1 MLKGEIMEQTV
12 RSRKVKRGQTAHTN
26 ERSGFSKGQ
35 MLALFTIILPVL
47 LGVMALGADFAII
60 YLNWAMVQKAAD
72 AAALAGASQ
81 LTAVPG
87 SAPSVTPAA
96 TNYVNGYACLNG
108 ISDPGKTYATICP
121 SEASHPGGFAD
132 QIVFTNV
139 TDTQVSVGIKR
150 TVPYYF
156 GKMIGLQQAAVAAKA
171 TAAIE
176 PPGTVPTGLFP
187 IGLPCKSPCN
197 NLNDL
202 LSGLSKLNSSGS
214 GNVTL
219 GSKFVVTDLWNQLAP
234 GNYGWL
240 DVGQGSGAKALGGVL
255 QNGSTNSYSLTQS
268 LSTSTGIGKG
278 NANPAQAGLSAR
290 LKSCA
295 TGYDPCANGGVVPSS
310 LCSDNC
316 VINLPVVD
324 YTGCSG
330 ASCTMPIEGFAQ
342 MYLEQD
348 STTSAIDVC
357 VVTSNNCTGAEG
369 SSNAPNYG
377 SLTPPVLIN

>member
-1 MLKGEIMEQTV
+1 MRQMIRLRNLQ
-12 RSRKVKRGQTAHTN
+12 RRRAAHIN
-26 ERSGFSKGQ
+26 GSSGFSKGQ
-35 MLALFTIILPVL
+35 MLVLFTMILPVL

-108 ISDPGKTYATICP
+108 ISDPSKTYATICP

-202 LSGLSKLNSSGS
+202 LSGLSQLNSSGS

-219 GSKFVVTDLWNQLAP
+219 GSKFIVTDLWNQLAP
-234 GNYGWL
+234 GNYGWI
-240 DVGQGSGAKALGGVL
+240 DVGQGSGAKALGGAL
-255 QNGSTNSYSLTQS
+255 QNGSTNSYTLNQS
-268 LSTSTGIGKG
+268 LGTSTGVGKG
-278 NANPAQAGLSAR
+278 NSNPAQSGLSAR
-290 LKSCA
+290 LNSCA
-295 TGYDPCANGGVVPSS
+295 KGYDPCANGGVVPSS

-330 ASCTMPIEGFAQ
+330 TSCSMPIEGFAQ
-342 MYLEQD
+342 VYLEQD

-377 SLTPPVLIN
+377 SLAPPVLIN